1 MLFDTH
7 AHYDDSRF
15 DDDRDALLSSMP
27 GHNVGLILN
36 PGCDVE
42 TSRKAVTYAQ
52 KYPFMYAAVG
62 IHPENIGE
70 NWNND
75 LAVIKELAE
84 AEPRVRAIGEIGLD
98 YYWEKD
104 ERARARQQVVF
115 ARQMELARELGKP
128 VIVHDRDAHAD
139 CLEIAR
145 RYQGV
150 PGVFHCFAGS
160 VEMARELLTLG
171 YHLSF
176 TGVITFKNAR
186 RAIEVIREVPLD
198 RLMVETDAPYM
209 APEPYRGRRN
219 SSLYVHR
226 MAETIA
232 EIKGLDVSEV
242 ERVTTENGK
251 RLFGI
256 G

>member
-7 AHYDDSRF
+7 AHYDDARF
-15 DDDRDALLSSMP
+15 DEDRDALLSSMP
-27 GHNVGLILN
+27 AHNVGLILN

-42 TSRKAVTYAQ
+42 TSRKAISFAQ
-52 KYPFMYAAVG
+52 KYSFVYAAVG
-62 IHPENIGE
+62 IHPENINE

-75 LAVIKELAE
+75 LAVIKEMAE
-84 AEPRVRAIGEIGLD
+84 SEPRVRAIGEIGLD

-104 ERARARQQVVF
+104 ERAHARQQVVF

-139 CLEIAR
+139 CLEIAQ

-160 VEMARELLTLG
+160 VEMARELLELG

-198 RLMVETDAPYM
+198 RLMVETDSPYM

-226 MAETIA
+226 MVETIA
-232 EIKGLDVSEV
+232 EIKGVAVEEV
-242 ERVTTENGK
+242 ERITTENGK